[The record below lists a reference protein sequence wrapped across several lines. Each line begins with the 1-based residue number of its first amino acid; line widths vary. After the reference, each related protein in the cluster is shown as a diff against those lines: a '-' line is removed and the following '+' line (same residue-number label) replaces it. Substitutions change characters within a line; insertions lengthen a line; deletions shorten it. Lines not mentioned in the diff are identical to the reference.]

1 LHKRNQ
7 EAEAIKLFNEQLT
20 PAWTAGRMKLNDIIS
35 ENKAVADKDMAAID
49 DAVVTAKISM
59 GVSAGRHTGCRSL
72 RSAVDAR
79 DHGAD
84 EPHRQHPRSHA
95 HR

>member
-20 PAWTAGRMKLNDIIS
+20 PAWTAGRMKLNDIIR

-49 DAVVTAKISM
+49 DAVVTAK
-59 GVSAGRHTGCRSL
+59 SAWASLLVAILAAGLCGLLLMRAIMAPMNRIVRS
-72 RSAVDAR
+72 SK
-79 DHGAD
+79 
-84 EPHRQHPRSHA
+84 
-95 HR
+95 